1 MSLITNA
8 FSGAQAAQIALDT
21 ASQNVSNL
29 MTPGYTRQGALLTAV
44 NLNRSGAISAG
55 NGVSVPMLLRFSD
68 SYKNLQLWQAG
79 SQLGQYT
86 AGSQYLTQLQQVMGD
101 DSSNINGGLD
111 TFFAALNAASVE
123 PASTPLRQQV
133 ITAADALGKRFNSL
147 REVLTNQRMAVHQ
160 QRAGMVTQVNTLTS
174 DIAALNQKIVAMHNG
189 QYTPSGLI
197 DQRDQKIDELAGL
210 VGIEVEEQADGSR
223 TVSLRGGQ
231 PLVVGTVA
239 STMSVISNVSGGQS
253 LKLDFMNESFSLAS
267 GNLAGQLGGLDNF
280 ENNML
285 MPLTQSIVDMASGLA
300 TNMNS
305 QLAAGFAMDG
315 TPGKPLFNFD
325 PTSSNAMLTVN
336 SSLVTQDLGFSSS
349 ASEPGDSSNLL
360 TLIGLKDQPISVSSL
375 GNVLLGDAYTQLVGR
390 LGMDSQ
396 QNSVALSTAQTV
408 RRQTEDSWK
417 ATSGV
422 NSDEEAIN
430 LMQYQQMYQ
439 ANMKVIA
446 VANQLFDSVL
456 DMLH

>member
-1 MSLITNA
+1 
-8 FSGAQAAQIALDT
+8 
-21 ASQNVSNL
+21 
-29 MTPGYTRQGALLTAV
+29 
-44 NLNRSGAISAG
+44 
-55 NGVSVPMLLRFSD
+55 
-68 SYKNLQLWQAG
+68 
-79 SQLGQYT
+79 
-86 AGSQYLTQLQQVMGD
+86 
-101 DSSNINGGLD
+101 
-111 TFFAALNAASVE
+111 
-123 PASTPLRQQV
+123 
-133 ITAADALGKRFNSL
+133 
-147 REVLTNQRMAVHQ
+147 
-160 QRAGMVTQVNTLTS
+160 
-174 DIAALNQKIVAMHNG
+174 
-189 QYTPSGLI
+189 
-197 DQRDQKIDELAGL
+197 
-210 VGIEVEEQADGSR
+210 
-223 TVSLRGGQ
+223 
-231 PLVVGTVA
+231 
-239 STMSVISNVSGGQS
+239 
-253 LKLDFMNESFSLAS
+253 
-267 GNLAGQLGGLDNF
+267 
-280 ENNML
+280 
-285 MPLTQSIVDMASGLA
+285 MASGLA